1 MKVSIIKIIK
11 SDYVS
16 MIFLLIPI
24 VMVVLYIDTEYFGV
38 LGKFLSRRRHGSG
51 SEGDSSLYIILTII
65 SVVAFIPALIFRIKS
80 FANHFINGFEV
91 KGIITAI
98 NFRRDKGR
106 VEYEYQ
112 VDGEVYNSSNSL
124 MKNKFTKTLSEGQ
137 EINLVVARD
146 NKKKAFIKE
155 MYIAE

>member
-16 MIFLLIPI
+16 MILLLIPI

-51 SEGDSSLYIILTII
+51 TEGDSAIFMILTII
-65 SVVAFIPALIFRIKS
+65 SVVAVIPAFIYRVKS
-80 FANHFINGFEV
+80 FMNHFMNGFEV

-98 NFRRDKGR
+98 NFRRDKGK

-112 VDGEVYNSSNSL
+112 IDGEVYKSGHNL
-124 MKNKFTKTLSEGQ
+124 MKNKFTKTLAEGQ
-137 EINLVVARD
+137 EVNLVVAR
-146 NKKKAFIKE
+146 NNNEKAFIKE
-155 MYIAE
+155 MYLA